1 MNWDWIETTKYSAD
15 QIAISYDDADI
26 MARCARLTHH
36 YLCSYSGIFDS
47 VAEDCGRETPR
58 GIAYRVC
65 GIACDISAHPV
76 EGVEKNVPRQYLEFL
91 AQLSEKVSEPILRAH
106 FYDIIWFYG
115 RKSLPRPI
123 EFARKFL
130 LEVSKMPLSERS
142 WISDKYCDFWRRAVE
157 LSASL
162 GTGVAQESAV
172 IYATLKAEYIN
183 AVSIEDSLLAWAI
196 PHLFLD
202 YKVYDIISPKTFAK
216 NYEKMADKA
225 LAKGK
230 NYYAQTH
237 YNDAKEWYGV
247 AKLPHDYNRMIVGY
261 ADSCTRESE
270 NESVK
275 EDVSWARVGAFY
287 DMAISAYMS
296 IPNFERDSFDVDVKI
311 EHCKKMSDVAHAKA
325 LKQMKTVR
333 GPIIDI
339 SDEVKKAEDCVR
351 QKPFKD
357 ALRLLCL
364 LYSFSE
370 RQAEQRA
377 KRYLDGSVIPFLMG
391 KTVLGG
397 APNGRPVAS
406 APVMS
411 LDSENKEGQSRLSLE
426 KISAAS
432 HLAQSAVCSQLYPA
446 YKVIK
451 SEHKGT
457 VSEFKS
463 LVDEA
468 PLIPLGHKR
477 VYAEALE
484 LGFEGRFTMASY
496 VLAPEIENIV
506 RGVLNQAGIITTSV
520 QNGFQEEKGLSNL
533 VKEKQLAQLFD
544 PDFVFELKAIFC
556 NHAGPNVRNV
566 VAHGLKDDSWFDTSY
581 DFYVWWFALRIVFMR
596 PTTRP
601 E

>member
-1 MNWDWIETTKYSAD
+1 MNLDWIEDIKYSPD
-15 QIAISYDDADI
+15 QLAASYDDALFVE
-26 MARCARLTHH
+26 RCKTLTHR
-36 YLCSYSGIFDS
+36 YLCSYSGIFETA
-47 VAEDCGRETPR
+47 AEDCGRESPK

-65 GIACDISAHPV
+65 CIACHISTHST
-76 EGVEKNVPRQYLEFL
+76 EGEVPKNYLEIL
-91 AQLSEKVSEPILRAH
+91 LRLLVKVSAPELRAH
-106 FYDIIWFYG
+106 FYDVLWVYG
-115 RKSLPRPI
+115 RKCYPNSI

-130 LEVSKMPLSERS
+130 LEVPKIPLSDES
-142 WISDKYCDFWRRAVE
+142 WFADQYCKFWRRAVE
-157 LSASL
+157 LSVLL
-162 GTGVAQESAV
+162 GAGVSQERIG
-172 IYATLKAEYIN
+172 IYAALKDEYIN
-183 AVSIEDSLLAWAI
+183 AVSSEDRLLAWAI
-196 PHLFLD
+196 PHVFRE
-202 YKVYDIISPKTFAK
+202 YKVYDVISPKTFAE
-216 NYEKMADKA
+216 NYEKLAESA
-225 LAKGK
+225 LNKGE

-237 YNDAKEWYGV
+237 YNDAKEWYGI
-247 AKLPHDYNRMIVGY
+247 AKLPHECNRMIVGY
-261 ADSCTRESE
+261 ASSCVRESE
-270 NESVK
+270 KESIK
-275 EDVSWARVGAFY
+275 EQVSWARVGAFY

-296 IPNFERDSFDVDVKI
+296 IPNSDREVFNVDVKL
-311 EHCKKMSDVAHAKA
+311 ENCKKMSDTAHAKA

-333 GPIIDI
+333 GPMIDI
-339 SDEVKKAEDCVR
+339 SDDVKKAEDCVR

-357 ALRLLCL
+357 ALRILCL

-370 RQAEQRA
+370 GQAEQHA
-377 KRYLDGSVIPFLMG
+377 KRLLNVSTIPFLMG

-397 APNGRPVAS
+397 DPNGRPVAS
-406 APVMS
+406 APAMS
-411 LDSENKEGQSRLSLE
+411 LDSGNKEGQSRLSLE

-432 HLAQSAVCSQLYPA
+432 YLAQSVVCSRLYPA

-506 RGVLNQAGIITTSV
+506 RRVLNQAGIITTSV

-533 VKEKQLAQLFD
+533 VKEKQLAQLFE

-556 NHAGPNVRNV
+556 DHAGPNVRNV
-566 VAHGLKDDSWFDTSY
+566 VAHGLKDDSWFDTLYVY
-581 DFYVWWFALRIVFMR
+581 DFFVWWFALRIVFMR
-596 PTTRP
+596 PKTRP

>member
-1 MNWDWIETTKYSAD
+1 MNWDWIENTKYSVE

-26 MARCARLTHH
+26 VERCERLTHH
-36 YLCSYSGIFDS
+36 YLCSYAGIFES
-47 VAEDCGRETPR
+47 AAEDCGRETPR
-58 GIAYRVC
+58 CIAYRVC
-65 GIACDISAHPV
+65 GIACDISTHFAEV
-76 EGVEKNVPRQYLEFL
+76 EVPERYLEV
-91 AQLSEKVSEPILRAH
+91 LSHVLMCVSAPELRAH
-106 FYDIIWFYG
+106 FYDVLWVYG
-115 RKSLPRPI
+115 RKCFPNPI

-130 LEVSKMPLSERS
+130 LEVPKLPLSDKS
-142 WISDKYCDFWRRAVE
+142 WFGDQYCNFWRRAVE
-157 LSASL
+157 LSVLL
-162 GTGVAQESAV
+162 GAGVAQESAV
-172 IYATLKAEYIN
+172 IYKKLKTEYNN

-202 YKVYDIISPKTFAK
+202 YKVFDIISPKTFAE

-225 LAKGK
+225 LVKGE
-230 NYYAQTH
+230 NYCAQVH
-237 YNDAKEWYGV
+237 YNDAKEWYNI
-247 AKLPHDYNRMIVGY
+247 AKLPHECNRMIVGY
-261 ADSCTRESE
+261 AESCVRESE
-270 NESVK
+270 NESAK
-275 EDVSWARVGAFY
+275 EQASWARVGAFY
-287 DMAISAYMS
+287 DMAIFAYMS
-296 IPNFERDSFDVDVKI
+296 IPNLDREALNVDVKL
-311 EHCKKMSDVAHAKA
+311 ENCKKMSDAAHAKA

-333 GPIIDI
+333 GPMIDI

-357 ALRLLCL
+357 ALRILCL

-370 RQAEQRA
+370 GQAEQHA
-377 KRYLDGSVIPFLMG
+377 KRLLNVSTIPFLMG

-397 APNGRPVAS
+397 DPNGRPVAS
-406 APVMS
+406 APAMS

-426 KISAAS
+426 KISVAS
-432 HLAQSAVCSQLYPA
+432 YLAQSVVCSRLYPA

-451 SEHKGT
+451 SEHKGA

-533 VKEKQLAQLFD
+533 VKEKKLAQLFE

-556 NHAGPNVRNV
+556 DHAGPNVRNV
-566 VAHGLKDDSWFDTSY
+566 VAHGLKDDSWFDTLY

-596 PTTRP
+596 PKTRP

>member
-1 MNWDWIETTKYSAD
+1 MRVI
-15 QIAISYDDADI
+15 
-26 MARCARLTHH
+26 
-36 YLCSYSGIFDS
+36 
-47 VAEDCGRETPR
+47 VAE
-58 GIAYRVC
+58 
-65 GIACDISAHPV
+65 
-76 EGVEKNVPRQYLEFL
+76 
-91 AQLSEKVSEPILRAH
+91 
-106 FYDIIWFYG
+106 
-115 RKSLPRPI
+115 
-123 EFARKFL
+123 
-130 LEVSKMPLSERS
+130 
-142 WISDKYCDFWRRAVE
+142 
-157 LSASL
+157 
-162 GTGVAQESAV
+162 
-172 IYATLKAEYIN
+172 
-183 AVSIEDSLLAWAI
+183 
-196 PHLFLD
+196 
-202 YKVYDIISPKTFAK
+202 

-225 LAKGK
+225 LVKGE

-237 YNDAKEWYGV
+237 YKDAKEWYCV

-261 ADSCTRESE
+261 ADSCVRESE
-270 NESVK
+270 NESAK
-275 EDVSWARVGAFY
+275 EQASWARVGAFY

-296 IPNFERDSFDVDVKI
+296 IPNSDREAFNVDVKL
-311 EHCKKMSDVAHAKA
+311 ENCKKMSDAAHAKA

-333 GPIIDI
+333 GPMIDI

-351 QKPFKD
+351 QKPLKD
-357 ALRLLCL
+357 ALRILCL

-370 RQAEQRA
+370 GQAEQHA
-377 KRYLDGSVIPFLMG
+377 KRLLNVSTIPFLMG

-397 APNGRPVAS
+397 DPNGRPVAS
-406 APVMS
+406 APAMS
-411 LDSENKEGQSRLSLE
+411 LDSESKEGQSRLSLE
-426 KISAAS
+426 KISAAAY
-432 HLAQSAVCSQLYPA
+432 LAQSFVCSRLYPA

-451 SEHKGT
+451 SEHKGA

-463 LVDEA
+463 LVDGA
-468 PLIPLGHKR
+468 SLIPLEHKR

>member
-1 MNWDWIETTKYSAD
+1 
-15 QIAISYDDADI
+15 
-26 MARCARLTHH
+26 
-36 YLCSYSGIFDS
+36 
-47 VAEDCGRETPR
+47 
-58 GIAYRVC
+58 
-65 GIACDISAHPV
+65 
-76 EGVEKNVPRQYLEFL
+76 
-91 AQLSEKVSEPILRAH
+91 
-106 FYDIIWFYG
+106 
-115 RKSLPRPI
+115 
-123 EFARKFL
+123 
-130 LEVSKMPLSERS
+130 
-142 WISDKYCDFWRRAVE
+142 
-157 LSASL
+157 
-162 GTGVAQESAV
+162 
-172 IYATLKAEYIN
+172 
-183 AVSIEDSLLAWAI
+183 
-196 PHLFLD
+196 
-202 YKVYDIISPKTFAK
+202 
-216 NYEKMADKA
+216 
-225 LAKGK
+225 
-230 NYYAQTH
+230 
-237 YNDAKEWYGV
+237 
-247 AKLPHDYNRMIVGY
+247 
-261 ADSCTRESE
+261 
-270 NESVK
+270 
-275 EDVSWARVGAFY
+275 
-287 DMAISAYMS
+287 
-296 IPNFERDSFDVDVKI
+296 
-311 EHCKKMSDVAHAKA
+311 
-325 LKQMKTVR
+325 
-333 GPIIDI
+333 
-339 SDEVKKAEDCVR
+339 
-351 QKPFKD
+351 
-357 ALRLLCL
+357 
-364 LYSFSE
+364 
-370 RQAEQRA
+370 
-377 KRYLDGSVIPFLMG
+377 MG

-406 APVMS
+406 APAMS